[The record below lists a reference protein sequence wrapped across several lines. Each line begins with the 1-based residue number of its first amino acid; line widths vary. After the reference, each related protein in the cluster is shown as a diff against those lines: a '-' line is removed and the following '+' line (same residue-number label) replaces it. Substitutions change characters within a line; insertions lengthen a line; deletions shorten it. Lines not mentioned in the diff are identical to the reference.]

1 MLKKQLVSLGIVSWA
16 LFSIINLLM
25 SSEFVKLKSQISTSD
40 MIKSLIVSGVL
51 YFIPIIIGALGHNA
65 GYYVLAL
72 VIIVYSVALVNVIL
86 SMINASDAN
95 MTIKAVMIF
104 ASLAALV
111 FNGYW
116 MILAFR
122 YRHRLDK
129 IRDEKKYQD
138 IKKWQEQQ
146 KK

>member
-16 LFSIINLLM
+16 LFAIINLLM